1 MNKGLRI
8 QLLGILMGVVGLVGG
23 TISATLDQ
31 PEQRQVTPDG
41 RVSRNMAAPKVTE
54 DLIKTVVRAGEWECL
69 ERKSDGAWEKAFK
82 LKLSPDE
89 LKAVT
94 PTGPILPIEGN
105 PASFNGAMASY
116 DSGIYSKFGFW
127 DVFSDVMILK
137 LYAAW
142 HEDPASSRAMARA
155 LMGANRYPSEV
166 NVDSAI
172 IDNLERGITIVD
184 IKSNN
189 FMNDSFEIKILAIE
203 HAHFSGRIRRIRHHS
218 PAGTGIRAFEYEP
231 VSGKIRRIRPSAASA
246 TGVRAGEYHRIRCD
260 RLVK

>member
-41 RVSRNMAAPKVTE
+41 HVSRNMAAPKVTE

-69 ERKSDGAWEKAFK
+69 ERKSDGTWAKAFK
-82 LKLSPDE
+82 LKLSPNK

-137 LYAAW
+137 WYAAW

-203 HAHFSGRIRRIRHHS
+203 QAHFSGRIRRIRHHS